1 MSKAWVL
8 SRDAACVTLDALVAA
23 KRLGFDSFFL
33 DDNLGADL
41 ADDFFAVV
49 CRNGYTH
56 DQPILLRHQIAL
68 PSTPNDGVALAHEKA
83 VAGIFEGTGIVGR
96 RGVVEERDNP
106 LAATIGSVVENLPV
120 AAGHVHRFQNTE
132 VAPVF
137 DSPAPVS
144 RCFVQVDD
152 DFIQPILRIDFAVNL
167 ADEFFVGASNREFV
181 TVGERRSTFNRRY
194 A

>member
-1 MSKAWVL
+1 M
-8 SRDAACVTLDALVAA
+8 
-23 KRLGFDSFFL
+23 
-33 DDNLGADL
+33 
-41 ADDFFAVV
+41 
-49 CRNGYTH
+49 
-56 DQPILLRHQIAL
+56 
-68 PSTPNDGVALAHEKA
+68 AHEKA
-83 VAGIFEGTGIVGR
+83 VAGVFEGTGIVGR

-144 RCFVQVDD
+144 RRFIQVDD

-167 ADEFFVGASNREFV
+167 ADEFLVGTSNGEFV
-181 TVGERRSTFNRRY
+181 TVGEGFSSLNDESCQHG
-194 A
+194 

>member
-1 MSKAWVL
+1 MPAS
-8 SRDAACVTLDALVAA
+8 SRVVGSLDA
-23 KRLGFDSFFL
+23 
-33 DDNLGADL
+33 
-41 ADDFFAVV
+41 
-49 CRNGYTH
+49 
-56 DQPILLRHQIAL
+56 
-68 PSTPNDGVALAHEKA
+68 
-83 VAGIFEGTGIVGR
+83 GR
-96 RGVVEERDNP
+96 VVEERDNP

-167 ADEFFVGASNREFV
+167 ADEFLVGTSNGEFV
-181 TVGERRSTFNRRY
+181 PFGEGLSSLNGDARDHSDNWHIADSLWHIDGTKKLY
-194 A
+194 AISHML